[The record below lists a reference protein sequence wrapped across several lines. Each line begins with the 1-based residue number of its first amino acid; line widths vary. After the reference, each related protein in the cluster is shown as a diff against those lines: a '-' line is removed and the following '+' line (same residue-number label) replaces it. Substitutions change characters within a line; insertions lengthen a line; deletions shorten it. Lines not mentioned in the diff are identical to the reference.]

1 MYVHEGATVQK
12 LSHVSSFPLAMA
24 CLDDVWL
31 AAAFS
36 GPPTQASEHSL
47 RVFGTSLP
55 SFLLLVYYEHA
66 TFSFSSSLSLSLHLH
81 LHLFLSIV
89 VHCAL
94 QYTCP
99 LLALLPAASGHSKGQ
114 ALVVPSTYV
123 TDRQLP
129 PTMASSQPP
138 SNGSSRSSM
147 NPFAKRDEHSSQA
160 ILLYKITTSLSYVL
174 LVVTTFYYTF
184 HAPKGHGNHR
194 FWHNNPP
201 TPFAQSSLFTSIY
214 WLILFTAQLLYAYA
228 LYTSDAVYVTS
239 AANIGSHFIA
249 NNLLLFG
256 FVNLFV
262 RSHFW
267 LAEVLLV
274 INFFNLSFA
283 YFRHSTSPRTIHI
296 GTVSGPLA
304 WNFVALY
311 WVGAVA
317 VHTNHEAARNR
328 AQNIIWGWLAYGMF
342 LMFAYNDYTMSCALS
357 LLSFCK
363 SCSHPQQVISRVLK
377 PRKLSHITNN
387 VILATGVGQFL
398 TRPHILQLQWIFAFS
413 IGGLLFVLS
422 LAVAMPGLLGRDPFP
437 RGQIVSEERE
447 RAPLLADD

>member
-1 MYVHEGATVQK
+1 
-12 LSHVSSFPLAMA
+12 
-24 CLDDVWL
+24 
-31 AAAFS
+31 
-36 GPPTQASEHSL
+36 
-47 RVFGTSLP
+47 
-55 SFLLLVYYEHA
+55 
-66 TFSFSSSLSLSLHLH
+66 
-81 LHLFLSIV
+81 
-89 VHCAL
+89 
-94 QYTCP
+94 
-99 LLALLPAASGHSKGQ
+99 
-114 ALVVPSTYV
+114 
-123 TDRQLP
+123 
-129 PTMASSQPP
+129 
-138 SNGSSRSSM
+138 M

-317 VHTNHEAARNR
+317 VHTNHEAARIL
-328 AQNIIWGWLAYGMF
+328 ANIFIWGWLAYGMF
-342 LMFAYNDYTMSCALS
+342 FLVAYKDYTMGFALS
-357 LLSFCK
+357 LLSF
-363 SCSHPQQVISRVLK
+363 S
-377 PRKLSHITNN
+377 
-387 VILATGVGQFL
+387 TGVGQFL